1 MSDLKKILI
10 TGGTGFIGQHLIALW
25 KEQHQLYVLS
35 RKKNITIDGVEILN
49 GDLSTIHQHKEILA
63 EIDFVINIAGDKK
76 NISLMQATNVEG
88 LRHLLEAISEFPTKV
103 LHVSSAGIYGIEQQ
117 EVDEITEETL
127 CLPNNTYEKSK
138 FEAEIILK
146 AWGDRHADRYI
157 AIRPS
162 NVFGPLDPSNKL
174 LTLCKALQS
183 GKFFFIDK
191 GALVNY
197 VSVSQ
202 VVNAIDELV
211 KTNRFENSFFNVNAP
226 MTIAHFIENLRTHL
240 GTTPEPKTI
249 AGFFQPLVFLAA
261 KIFDLLPKR
270 FQFFNSG
277 KYRELTSYKYYNV
290 EKLERFIRFEHTK
303 DLERGI
309 ENHIENFKKQGL
321 L

>member
-1 MSDLKKILI
+1 MSDSKKILI
-10 TGGTGFIGQHLIALW
+10 TGGTGFIGQHLISLW
-25 KEQHQLYVLS
+25 KNQHQLFVLS
-35 RKKNITIDGVEILN
+35 RKKDIAIEGVEIIN
-49 GDLSTIHQHKEILA
+49 GDLSSIHQHKEILA
-63 EIDFVINIAGDKK
+63 SIDFVINIAGDKK
-76 NISLMQATNVEG
+76 NIALMQATNVEG
-88 LRHLLEAISEFPTKV
+88 LRHLLEAISEFPTKI

-117 EVDEITEETL
+117 EMDEITEDTI

-146 AWGDRHADRYI
+146 AWGDRHPDRYI

-202 VVNAIDELV
+202 VVQAIDQLID
-211 KTNRFENSFFNVNAP
+211 KNHFENTFFNVNVP
-226 MTIAHFIENLRTHL
+226 MTIAHFIEHLRTQL
-240 GTTPEPKTI
+240 GDTPEPKTI
-249 AGFFQPLVFLAA
+249 PAFLQPLVFIAA
-261 KIFDLLPKR
+261 KIFDLMPKR

-277 KYRELTSYKYYNV
+277 KYRELTSPKYYNV
-290 EKLERFIRFEHTK
+290 SKLERFIRFEHTK
-303 DLERGI
+303 GLEQGI

>member
-1 MSDLKKILI
+1 MSNSKKILI

-25 KEQHQLYVLS
+25 KKQHTLYVLS
-35 RKKNITIDGVEILN
+35 RKKNITIDGVDILN
-49 GDLSTIHQHKEILA
+49 GDLSTIHHHKEILA

-76 NISLMQATNVEG
+76 NVALMQATNVEG

-117 EVDEITEETL
+117 EHDEITEETI

-197 VSVSQ
+197 VSVTQ
-202 VVNAIDELV
+202 VVHAIDQLI
-211 KTNRFENSFFNVNAP
+211 KTNRFENNFFNVNAP
-226 MTIAHFIENLRTHL
+226 MTIAHFIELLRTHL
-240 GTTPEPKTI
+240 GNTPEPKTI
-249 AGFFQPLVFLAA
+249 PAFLKPLVFIAA
-261 KIFDLLPKR
+261 KFFDLMPKR
-270 FQFFNSG
+270 LQFFNSG
-277 KYRELTSYKYYNV
+277 KYRELTSHKYYNV
-290 EKLERFIRFEHTK
+290 QKLERFISFEHTK
-303 DLERGI
+303 DLETGI